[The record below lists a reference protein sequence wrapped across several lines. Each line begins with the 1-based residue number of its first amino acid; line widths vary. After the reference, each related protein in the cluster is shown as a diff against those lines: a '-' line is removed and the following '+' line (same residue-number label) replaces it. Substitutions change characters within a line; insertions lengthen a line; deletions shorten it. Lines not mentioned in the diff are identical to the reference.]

1 MAEASTTMANSAY
14 TAARPPPLWP
24 SSFCLS
30 RMRSR
35 PMPSPHPIR
44 PALRVRIQPRTLVKY
59 SPSDA
64 STASP
69 TTRRMGQS
77 GRRIHGR
84 EGRRSANANANAN
97 AKRLQQPERGQIP
110 FQAQAKR
117 ARKPIHALLPETS
130 KAIMQA
136 KRRFLASNPSSGT
149 NQRLFFGPLWML
161 RRKTPGRQTPHWKP
175 NCQIVPELGL
185 LARKRRFANMTR
197 RTHPPSPNPSTTRAP
212 PAPSPLRPQA
222 FRARPPAGR
231 PTPAR
236 SRNPSR
242 SHIPS

>member
-84 EGRRSANANANAN
+84 EGRRSANGNGNGN
-97 AKRLQQPERGQIP
+97 GNGKRLQQPERGQIP

-149 NQRLFFGPLWML
+149 NQRLFRPDADAQAKNPRSANSSLETKLSNRARTRIAGQ
-161 RRKTPGRQTPHWKP
+161 KTEICEHDASNSPAKP
-175 NCQIVPELGL
+175 KSEHHPSP
-185 LARKRRFANMTR
+185 ARPFSFAPASLPR
-197 RTHPPSPNPSTTRAP
+197 PPSGRTPYSRALTE
-212 PAPSPLRPQA
+212 SEPQ
-222 FRARPPAGR
+222 PHP
-231 PTPAR
+231 
-236 SRNPSR
+236 
-242 SHIPS
+242 

>member
-1 MAEASTTMANSAY
+1 MSAMLSAGIARNPSTPRFRSTRDDAKLAILRHANSGSTAKNER
-14 TAARPPPLWP
+14 AARFGDPHPFIRRALG
-24 SSFCLS
+24 
-30 RMRSR
+30 RRA
-35 PMPSPHPIR
+35 PMP
-44 PALRVRIQPRTLVKY
+44 
-59 SPSDA
+59 
-64 STASP
+64 
-69 TTRRMGQS
+69 
-77 GRRIHGR
+77 
-84 EGRRSANANANAN
+84 
-97 AKRLQQPERGQIP
+97 
-110 FQAQAKR
+110 F
-117 ARKPIHALLPETS
+117 S
-130 KAIMQA
+130 KMHLICESE

-197 RTHPPSPNPSTTRAP
+197 RTHPSSPNPSTTRAP